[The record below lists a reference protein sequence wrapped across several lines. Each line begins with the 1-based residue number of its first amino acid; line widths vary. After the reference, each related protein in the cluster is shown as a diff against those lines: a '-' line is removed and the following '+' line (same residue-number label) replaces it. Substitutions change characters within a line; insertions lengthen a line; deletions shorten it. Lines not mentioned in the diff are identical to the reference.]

1 MGPGQNTVTT
11 EGNEPMDDVCTI
23 TTAGDEDAAG
33 LVEIGDAASLTEG
46 QGGGNSEDK
55 RRAYNS

>member
-1 MGPGQNTVTT
+1 MNDLVVTEDT
-11 EGNEPMDDVCTI
+11 GNEDDI
-23 TTAGDEDAAG
+23 A
-33 LVEIGDAASLTEG
+33 LVQIGDTAALTEG

>member
-1 MGPGQNTVTT
+1 MLDLTTT
-11 EGNEPMDDVCTI
+11 ENTRSRSTES
-23 TTAGDEDAAG
+23 DEDTAA
-33 LVEIGDAASLTEG
+33 LVEIGDAAALTEG

>member
-1 MGPGQNTVTT
+1 
-11 EGNEPMDDVCTI
+11 MDDVCTI